1 MVRRHYDEQLQALH
15 AALIEMGEMIS
26 GAIGRAVSAL
36 LARDAE
42 SAREVIAYDEEID
55 RQERVVETLCYKLL
69 LSQQP
74 VAGDLRRVSSAL
86 KIITDMERIG
96 DHAAD
101 ISELTLMLRELP
113 SMSNEHLREMAT
125 RTTDMLLASLAAY
138 VEQDMEKAEQVI
150 AQDDAVD
157 ALFVAVKRDLVEAIT
172 ADPKRGEAAAD
183 LLMAAKYLE
192 RIGDHATN
200 IAEWAIFAHTGRHA
214 GERASPGFNGDLT

>member
-36 LARDAE
+36 LSRDAE

-55 RQERVVETLCYKLL
+55 RQERTVETLCYKLL

-101 ISELTLMLRELP
+101 ISEIELMLERLP
-113 SMSNEHLREMAT
+113 PMSNAHLREMAAET
-125 RTTDMLLASLAAY
+125 RAMLLSSIEAY
-138 VEQDMEKAEQVI
+138 VERDVRKAQAVI
-150 AQDDAVD
+150 DRDDVVD
-157 ALFVAVKRDLVEAIT
+157 DLFDTVKGELIAAIRES
-172 ADPKRGEAAAD
+172 PENGEPATD
-183 LLMAAKYLE
+183 LLMAAKYFE

-200 IAEWAIFAHTGRHA
+200 IAEWAIFAMTGRHVD
-214 GERASPGFNGDLT
+214 G